1 MADSTNT
8 PKENDG
14 DSIDYAHLFEK
25 REVPTHRRKPNRANL
40 LKYAWQITES
50 EGFYVEENLDLG
62 VNLKSGRI
70 HPSTEGDMDNE
81 ILATYFAV
89 EEYNKKEGKDLIIV
103 RLVRSNWQRVAGYPT
118 YFLTLEAS
126 DGCLYEAKVFQSMRD
141 KFELLLFRPAKYN
154 PGAESRS
161 SSDEFPPN
169 FYLVW

>member
-50 EGFYVEENLDLG
+50 EGFYVEDNLDLG

-103 RLVRSNWQRVAGYPT
+103 RLVRSNWQRVTGHT

-126 DGCLYEAKVFQSMRD
+126 DGSLYEAKVFHNMHD
-141 KFELLLFRPAKYN
+141 KFELLFFRPAKYN
-154 PGAESRS
+154 PGTESRS

-169 FYLVW
+169 CLLVW